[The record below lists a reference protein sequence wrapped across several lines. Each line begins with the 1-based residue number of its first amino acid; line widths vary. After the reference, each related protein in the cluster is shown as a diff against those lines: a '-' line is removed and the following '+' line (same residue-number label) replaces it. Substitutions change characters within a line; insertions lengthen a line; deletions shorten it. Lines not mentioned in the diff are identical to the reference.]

1 MVGTKQLK
9 EIKEGFIYIL
19 KSERLKALILCSA
32 LIVALLSI
40 LNNYYV
46 SLFQDLEISSV
57 IIGIVSATATFTCSY
72 ASKMQNVFHQKL
84 RNKTLITIAMML
96 SISTMI
102 TGLCGLGVSL
112 QYMIL
117 TVIIIIMNLIHGFGK
132 GMYYTI
138 KDKYLRN
145 FANEKIDTKIFA
157 ANNLFSG
164 VAKVIVGLLASFLL
178 DKTTTANSMIITGII
193 FTIMYVLMGKYM
205 KTRVGLKPEEYSKDE
220 TKYDEQREVEK
231 G

>member
-72 ASKMQNVFHQKL
+72 ASKMQNVFHEKL

-102 TGLCGLGVSL
+102 TGL
-112 QYMIL
+112 
-117 TVIIIIMNLIHGFGK
+117 
-132 GMYYTI
+132 
-138 KDKYLRN
+138 
-145 FANEKIDTKIFA
+145 
-157 ANNLFSG
+157 
-164 VAKVIVGLLASFLL
+164 
-178 DKTTTANSMIITGII
+178 
-193 FTIMYVLMGKYM
+193 
-205 KTRVGLKPEEYSKDE
+205 
-220 TKYDEQREVEK
+220 
-231 G
+231 